1 MVVTP
6 ELRAQILRLYLAEH
20 WRVGTIA
27 RQLHL
32 HRDTVRRV
40 LAISSVL
47 RALPSEPPR
56 LIDPFV
62 PFIRETLAKF
72 PTLAASRLYAM
83 VQERGYGGGSSHFR
97 HLVAPLRPRPAA
109 EAYLRLRTLPAE
121 QAQVDWA
128 HMGHV
133 VVGRARRPL
142 MAFVMVLSYSRRK
155 RPHETDQGT
164 ALFGRPTKW
173 TPAQASAVLE
183 VLDEIRE
190 WIWLSYGSQIQ
201 QELRR
206 NRVVTTSAV
215 PPNLGD
221 EDVPF

>member
-20 WRVGTIA
+20 WRVSTIA

-47 RALPSEPPR
+47 RALATEPPH

-62 PFIRETLAKF
+62 PFIKETLAKF
-72 PTLAASRLYAM
+72 PTLAASRLLAK

-97 HLVAPLRPRPAA
+97 HLVAPLRPRPAT

-121 QAQVDWA
+121 QAQVN
-128 HMGHV
+128 GV
-133 VVGRARRPL
+133 LCRARH
-142 MAFVMVLSYSRRK
+142 SS
-155 RPHETDQGT
+155 
-164 ALFGRPTKW
+164 RPTTPSSGTCLVIQNFIDDTLCPREKW
-173 TPAQASAVLE
+173 
-183 VLDEIRE
+183 
-190 WIWLSYGSQIQ
+190 W
-201 QELRR
+201 
-206 NRVVTTSAV
+206 
-215 PPNLGD
+215 
-221 EDVPF
+221 